1 MFYTSAAD
9 STSMQRPQAS
19 ASAATVHARNIG
31 GIQETTVTFD
41 PGVTVL
47 VGRNATNRTSF
58 LQSIMAVLGSEN
70 VAMKGDADEAEV
82 TLELGEET
90 YSRTFDRAGGS
101 IDRSGEPYCE
111 DPTVADLFAFLLES
125 NEARRA
131 VATNTDLRE
140 LIMRPIDTAE
150 IEAEIDRLQ
159 DRRDSLDAEI
169 EAIDDRKGELRELE
183 SRRDELEARI
193 EETTTELA
201 ETEAELDAADADIE
215 ARREEQSE
223 LENRLAKLREK
234 RADLEDVR
242 YEIDTEQESLTAL
255 ETERREHE
263 AELEELSDPPD
274 TDPEDIDSRLRE
286 LRERK
291 GEVESQVNE
300 LQSVIQFNEGMLDDD
315 GTATPPELTAA
326 GEDSV
331 TEQLVDDS
339 VTCWTCGT
347 DVEPGQIEATVEQ
360 LREHSQSKVG
370 EVDRLEREI
379 EELKT
384 EKREIE
390 QSRRERERHERRL
403 RELDDEIEEAEAT
416 VEELRGQRDSLTEE
430 IERIEAEVEEL
441 EAAEY
446 GEILDLHKSA
456 NELEYELDRLEGD
469 LEEVESE
476 IAAAEERIGEE
487 GDVREE
493 LESVT
498 DRIERLRTR
507 IDRIER
513 EAVEA
518 FNDHMASVLGLL
530 DYDNLDRIWIERIE
544 QETRKGRRKVT
555 EQTFELHVVRTTE
568 SGAAYED
575 TVEHLSESEREV
587 IGLVFALA
595 GYLVHDVAETVPFV
609 LLDSLEAIDSAR
621 IAALVDYFA
630 DYADY
635 LLVALLP
642 EDAAALDDE
651 YERIT
656 DI

>member
-1 MFYTSAAD
+1 
-9 STSMQRPQAS
+9 MQRPQAS
-19 ASAATVHARNIG
+19 GSAATVHARNIG
-31 GIQETTVTFD
+31 GIQETAVTFD

-70 VAMKGDADEAEV
+70 VAMKGDADEADV

-90 YSRTFDRAGGS
+90 YTRTFDRADGS
-101 IDRSGEPYCE
+101 IERGGEPYCD
-111 DPTVADLFAFLLES
+111 DPTVAELFAFLLES

-131 VATNTDLRE
+131 VATNADLRE

-159 DRRDSLDAEI
+159 DRRDSLDAELD
-169 EAIDDRKGELRELE
+169 AIDDRKGELRELE
-183 SRRDELEARI
+183 DRRGTLEARI
-193 EETTTELA
+193 EETKAELA
-201 ETEAELDAADADIE
+201 ETEAELDDADADIE

-223 LENRLAKLREK
+223 LESRLADLREK
-234 RADLEDVR
+234 RAELEDVR
-242 YEIDTEQESLTAL
+242 YEIDTEQESLAAL

-274 TDPEDIDSRLRE
+274 TDPEDIDARLRE

-291 GEVESQVNE
+291 GELESQVNE
-300 LQSVIQFNEGMLDDD
+300 LQSVIQFNEGMLDDE

-326 GEDSV
+326 GDDSV

-379 EELKT
+379 EELKA

-390 QSRRERERHERRL
+390 RSRRERERLERRL

-441 EAAEY
+441 EEAEY

-487 GDVREE
+487 ADVREE

-507 IDRIER
+507 IERIER

-544 QETRKGRRKVT
+544 RETRKGRRKVT

>member
-1 MFYTSAAD
+1 
-9 STSMQRPQAS
+9 MQRPQAS

-41 PGVTVL
+41 PGVTIL

-58 LQSIMAVLGSEN
+58 LQSVMAVLGSEN
-70 VAMKGDADEAEV
+70 VSMKGDADEAEV
-82 TLELGEET
+82 TLELDGET
-90 YSRTFDRAGGS
+90 YTRTFTR
-101 IDRSGEPYCE
+101 RSGGVERSGAPYCD
-111 DPTVADLFAFLLES
+111 DPTLADLFAFLLES

-131 VATNTDLRE
+131 VATNADLRE

-159 DRRDSLDAEI
+159 DRRDSLNAELD
-169 EAIDDRKGELRELE
+169 AIDERKGELRELE
-183 SRRDELEARI
+183 ERRETLETQIEATRAELE
-193 EETTTELA
+193 

-223 LENRLAKLREK
+223 LESRLADLREK
-234 RADLEDVR
+234 RAELEDVR
-242 YEIDTEQESLTAL
+242 YELDTEQESLTAL
-255 ETERREHE
+255 ETERRERE
-263 AELEELSDPPD
+263 AELEELSDPAD
-274 TDPEDIDSRLRE
+274 ADPEGIDDRLRE

-291 GEVESQVNE
+291 GELESQVNE
-300 LQSVIQFNEGMLDDD
+300 LQSVIQFNEGMLDDE
-315 GTATPPELTAA
+315 GAATPPELASDGA
-326 GEDSV
+326 DSV
-331 TEQLVDDS
+331 TEKLVDDS

-360 LREHSQSKVG
+360 LRERSQSKVG
-370 EVDRLEREI
+370 DVDRLEREI
-379 EELKT
+379 EQLKE
-384 EKREIE
+384 EKDEIE
-390 QSRRERERHERRL
+390 QARRERERLVRRL
-403 RELDDEIEEAEAT
+403 RELDEEIEQAEAT
-416 VEELRGQRDSLTEE
+416 IEELRGRRESLTGE
-430 IERIEAEVEEL
+430 IERIEAAVDEL

-446 GEILDLHKSA
+446 GDMLELHKTA
-456 NELEYELDRLEGD
+456 NELEYELGRLESD
-469 LEEVESE
+469 REDVENE
-476 IAAAEERIGEE
+476 IDAAEERIAEE
-487 GDVREE
+487 ADVREE
-493 LESVT
+493 LESVN

-507 IDRIER
+507 IERIER
-513 EAVEA
+513 EAVEG
-518 FNDHMASVLGLL
+518 FNDHMESVLGLL
-530 DYDNLDRIWIERIE
+530 DYDNLDRIWIERVE

-555 EQTFELHVVRTTE
+555 ERTFELHVVRTTE

-575 TVEHLSESEREV
+575 TVDHLSESEREV

-656 DI
+656 EI